1 MKISKSTKFYIA
13 SIFIGLFYIPVS
25 WLSFELVDSG
35 FGKKPIDSFFTLFKS
50 VFGFLC
56 LYLAIYFLFKIDLE
70 NKNAIKINY
79 VKMPQFIRSV
89 ASLMLIFLSLYP
101 FYFWFSMLIH

>member
-1 MKISKSTKFYIA
+1 
-13 SIFIGLFYIPVS
+13 
-25 WLSFELVDSG
+25 SG